1 MNIHKC
7 NFHYKAMPDDIADF
21 EIGGF
26 HENTKI
32 QISREQTKHFF
43 THQGL
48 LYCKN
53 SFVVVVTFN
62 TRNSE
67 QNLKNTI

>member
-32 QISREQTKHFF
+32 
-43 THQGL
+43 
-48 LYCKN
+48 
-53 SFVVVVTFN
+53 
-62 TRNSE
+62 
-67 QNLKNTI
+67 